1 MWKFCFQLKI
11 IAKLNTHEVIT
22 KIVKLSTNTVNISE
36 VSIKTCF
43 QNGNQTIYMYKYITP
58 SKVLVTKLKL
68 DANLVL
74 RNIENT
80 RKKYVLDVDK

>member
-1 MWKFCFQLKI
+1 
-11 IAKLNTHEVIT
+11 
-22 KIVKLSTNTVNISE
+22 
-36 VSIKTCF
+36 
-43 QNGNQTIYMYKYITP
+43 MYKNITP

-80 RKKYVLDVDK
+80 RKKYILDVDK